1 MCSTQVP
8 CIGVSSVSEVQT
20 PEPAV
25 FVSPN
30 KSLRKSELWI
40 AKDFPAI
47 PFCAGVSEKCTFLVR
62 NEKVHFSETPA
73 QNGMAGKSLR
83 IHNSL
88 FLKDLLGET
97 KTAGSGV
104 WTYDTEETL
113 MYETCVLHTG
123 TLSPPWWKSLCKTKY
138 PSEYYTGSVHCM
150 KLVVGGSNPRTSS
163 FCFP

>member
-1 MCSTQVP
+1 MGTTRVVHILFSQW
-8 CIGVSSVSEVQT
+8 SEVQT
-20 PEPAV
+20 PEAAV

-47 PFCAGVSEKCTFLVR
+47 PFCAGVSEKCTFSLR
-62 NEKVHFSETPA
+62 TKKVHFSESPA
-73 QNGMAGKSLR
+73 QNGMAGKSLA

-88 FLKDLLGET
+88 FPKDLLGET

-113 MYETCVLHTG
+113 MFGICVLHTG
-123 TLSPPWWKSLCKTKY
+123 TLSPP
-138 PSEYYTGSVHCM
+138 
-150 KLVVGGSNPRTSS
+150 
-163 FCFP
+163 